1 MVPVYQEKR
10 GHPVTISTRYL
21 GEIDQ
26 LTGPGGLRNLID
38 QYRETV
44 YFYRLQE
51 AGITI
56 DLDDYQQYQ
65 QLRREYQRD

>member
-1 MVPVYQEKR
+1 M
-10 GHPVTISTRYL
+10 
-21 GEIDQ
+21 
-26 LTGPGGLRNLID
+26 TGPGGLRNLID

-65 QLRREYQRD
+65 QLRRAYQRD